1 MTTNLQCSLGPQAER
16 EQHYR
21 EFDSRCL
28 RPGEDPAVFRWELEE
43 KLKVA
48 DGALNDDQRRAL
60 ISRQFMRGLPQALQG
75 KLLESDPVPTL
86 DKMVSFTRNVRAVER
101 NIASPTI
108 AIALQRRR
116 MKFPKLVEN
125 LAAETRKLREKVEQG
140 STSAAPPRGVCYRCG
155 KPGHFARDCGPPKPS
170 SSTRCYNCGKFGHV
184 ARNCKSLNYT
194 RAAQPWT

>member
-1 MTTNLQCSLGPQAER
+1 
-16 EQHYR
+16 
-21 EFDSRCL
+21 
-28 RPGEDPAVFRWELEE
+28 
-43 KLKVA
+43 
-48 DGALNDDQRRAL
+48 
-60 ISRQFMRGLPQALQG
+60 MRGLPQALQV

-108 AIALQRRR
+108 ASVTASPDEISKLT
-116 MKFPKLVEN
+116 KLVEN
-125 LAAETRKLREKVEQG
+125 LAAETRELRQKVEQG

-170 SSTRCYNCGKFGHV
+170 SSTRCYNCGRFGHV

-194 RAAQPWT
+194 RAAQPWM